1 MVAREGER
9 AVDFLREVLSH
20 DLVVA
25 RKIEDMAGIR
35 EETGIP
41 FRRVSMMPKRRSEY
55 KNGSP
60 VPVRNFLINYKL
72 RCEITLIRT
81 TSFLMLHR

>member
-9 AVDFLREVLSH
+9 MVDFLREVLSH

-25 RKIEDMAGIR
+25 RKIEDMVGIR
-35 EETGIP
+35 EKTGIP
-41 FRRVSMMPKRRSEY
+41 FRRVSMMPKRRSEH

-60 VPVRNFLINYKL
+60 RF
-72 RCEITLIRT
+72 EI
-81 TSFLMLHR
+81 F

>member
-1 MVAREGER
+1 MVAREGKR

-25 RKIEDMAGIR
+25 RKIEGMVGIR

-41 FRRVSMMPKRRSEY
+41 FQKVSMMPKRRSEH
-55 KNGSP
+55 KNGSQ
-60 VPVRNFLINYKL
+60 VLI
-72 RCEITLIRT
+72 
-81 TSFLMLHR
+81 